1 MDRLTFAAIAD
12 DDTGASDLAG
22 MFADQGLDT
31 LLILDLPEVE
41 DVLKWSRGCH
51 VVVMAEGT
59 RMIDAQNAR
68 QRTRDAI
75 RLLEPLNPRMYQIKY
90 CSTFDSTEKGNIG
103 PTIEAAL
110 DELDQRF
117 TVAFPALPVNG
128 RTTYMGYHFVHQQLL
143 SDSPMRNHPL
153 TPMTNPNL
161 VDFLQKQTRRKVGL
175 AAYPAISRGAEAI
188 VAEFGRLQSEGVE
201 IAVVDCLLDGD
212 VAAISEGL
220 GDMRLITGGSAPGIG
235 LPSVWRKKGWLAQD
249 GGTAERAA
257 FRKPDKGC
265 LIVAGSCSVTT
276 RGQNEWIASQ
286 GAKVIQLDAR
296 EIASGELSRG
306 RFVWNLAAEIHAGR
320 HCLLTAS
327 ATPDEV
333 RSAQEWAASR
343 GMGVDELGLVIARTL
358 AGLTRA
364 VLEEVPAG
372 GLISAGGETSGSL
385 CRGLELGALR
395 VGRNIEPGV
404 PLCRSLGRF
413 RLPVVLKS
421 GNFGSRDFYGRALRA
436 IGY

>member
-1 MDRLTFAAIAD
+1 MERLTFAAIAD

-59 RMIDAQNAR
+59 RMIDAEKAR

-90 CSTFDSTEKGNIG
+90 CSTFDSIEKGNIG
-103 PTIEAAL
+103 PTIEAAM
-110 DELDQRF
+110 DELDERF

-128 RTTYMGYHFVHQQLL
+128 RTTYMGYHFVHRQLL

-161 VDFLQKQTRRKVGL
+161 VDFLQKQTPRKVGL
-175 AAYPAISRGAEAI
+175 AVYPVVSKGGEAI
-188 VAEFGRLQSEGVE
+188 AVEFGRLQDEGVE

-235 LPSVWRKKGWLAQD
+235 LPSVWRKKGWLTQD
-249 GGTAERAA
+249 DGTAERAA
-257 FRKPDKGC
+257 FRKPDHGC
-265 LIVAGSCSVTT
+265 LIVAGSCSVAT
-276 RGQNEWIASQ
+276 RGQNEWIVSQ
-286 GAKVIQLDAR
+286 GTKVIQLDAR
-296 EIASGELSRG
+296 EIASGELGLG
-306 RFVWNLAAEIHAGR
+306 RIVRDAVAEIHAGR
-320 HCLLTAS
+320 HCLLAAS

-343 GMGVDELGLVIARTL
+343 GMAVDELGLVIARTL

-372 GLISAGGETSGSL
+372 GLISAGGETSGAL

-404 PLCRSLGRF
+404 PLCQSLGRF

-436 IGY
+436 VGY